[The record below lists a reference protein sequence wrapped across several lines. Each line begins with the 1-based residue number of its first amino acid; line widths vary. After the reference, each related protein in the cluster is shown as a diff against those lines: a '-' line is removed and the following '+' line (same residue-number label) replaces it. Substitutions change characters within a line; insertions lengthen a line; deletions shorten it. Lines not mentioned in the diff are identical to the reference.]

1 MDSGYFNPYNYFKLK
16 KKQFNTVKYATN
28 EQKTQKSGGP
38 SMISNLPQESVVGYT
53 SSQSNQPN
61 NITYWK
67 DGLKAGQRAEA
78 VGGPQQLGRGM
89 NATTANTTQNRVVNT
104 SSNKGVVPSISL
116 VKKSNIV
123 KKPNL
128 VSHY

>member
-16 KKQFNTVKYATN
+16 KKQFNAVKYATN
-28 EQKTQKSGGP
+28 EQKTQKTGGP
-38 SMISNLPQESVVGYT
+38 SMITNLPQESVVGYT
-53 SSQSNQPN
+53 SSQSSQPN
-61 NITYWK
+61 NIAYWK
-67 DGLKAGQRAEA
+67 DGPKAGQRAQA
-78 VGGPQQLGRGM
+78 DGGPQQLGRGLS
-89 NATTANTTQNRVVNT
+89 TTTNTTQNRVVNT